1 MWDPAP
7 TKNVALGAY
16 IGLVAFSIAGSAL
29 SKFANVDPGPIA
41 PIASA
46 ATLIAGLAV
55 LLRQLG
61 PKGAIVPVL
70 IGGAAIELVGLATGR
85 PFGNYDYTGAWV
97 PVVPIPG
104 VGNLPLLLPF
114 AWFMVAGA
122 ATFLFSNR
130 VPCYIACFGT
140 ALVAATT
147 DLVMEPVM
155 VERLRYWSWSPQ
167 GPLPGGATVANFAAW
182 FMVSLLAAIWMNLT
196 VKSRPTVKDSAT
208 VLLGHLILMAS
219 IWLLG

>member
-1 MWDPAP
+1 MGDPPP

-16 IGLVAFSIAGSAL
+16 IGLVVFSIAGSAL

-55 LLRQLG
+55 LLRDLK
-61 PKGAIVPVL
+61 PRGAIVPVL

-85 PFGNYDYTGAWV
+85 PFGSYEYTGAWI
-97 PVVPIPG
+97 PVAPLPE
-104 VGNLPLLLPF
+104 VGHFPLLLPF

-122 ATFLFSNR
+122 ATFLFPIR
-130 VPCYIACFGT
+130 VPCYLACFG
-140 ALVAATT
+140 AVAVAATT

-155 VERLRYWSWSPQ
+155 VERLRYWTWNPQ
-167 GPLPGGATVANFAAW
+167 GPLPGGAPIANFAAW
-182 FMVSLLAAIWMNLT
+182 KRIRPKRMSRFIPSLET
-196 VKSRPTVKDSAT
+196 
-208 VLLGHLILMAS
+208 HS
-219 IWLLG
+219 IAL